1 MTQNLSLIPEGAI
14 QSSQSEVEFI
24 YFDSSS
30 FYDWERHWEEE
41 E

>member
-1 MTQNLSLIPEGAI
+1 MTTNTSLCLDSANQTVREAF
-14 QSSQSEVEFI
+14 ELV

>member
-1 MTQNLSLIPEGAI
+1 VREAFEL
-14 QSSQSEVEFI
+14 V

>member
-1 MTQNLSLIPEGAI
+1 MTTNISLNLTGSNPTAQENFEL
-14 QSSQSEVEFI
+14 V

-30 FYDWERHWEEE
+30 FYDWDRHWEEE

>member
-1 MTQNLSLIPEGAI
+1 MTTNTSLCLDSANQIAQETF
-14 QSSQSEVEFI
+14 ELV